1 MRKAFGET
9 HTHNTT
15 QKYTTRTNQEFVSL
29 SMKFQASR
37 FSASGRKMP
46 LEPRRSEA
54 CRSCQPMHVLSF
66 GEGRKWFVFWVPNKR
81 NPVRVCFP
89 PASPGLGKKV
99 LEYTGPFVGWSRR
112 QNWPPR
118 SLDPDSTHSGYCACF
133 PVLLFFLRVPKRFE
147 CFFELGMSCDFG
159 YTLRQCEA
167 EPHLFVDGDSIVFFC
182 MVRNSNSRDNAQA
195 HVPKCDG
202 GVKKNARVGTA

>member
-1 MRKAFGET
+1 MKTKNWCHPLSEGEKQRGGGSLRTTRKPTRRRRGREEERMRKAFGET

-147 CFFELGMSCDFG
+147 CFF
-159 YTLRQCEA
+159 
-167 EPHLFVDGDSIVFFC
+167 
-182 MVRNSNSRDNAQA
+182 
-195 HVPKCDG
+195 
-202 GVKKNARVGTA
+202 